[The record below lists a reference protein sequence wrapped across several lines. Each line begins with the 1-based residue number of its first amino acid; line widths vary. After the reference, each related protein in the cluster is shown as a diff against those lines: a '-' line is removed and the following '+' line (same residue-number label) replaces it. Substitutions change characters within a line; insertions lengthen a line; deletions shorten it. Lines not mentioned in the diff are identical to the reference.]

1 MMGIKNKIYE
11 ETADNTLKDLKNFQ
25 ETLKIMKNLSAINWL
40 SYMVQ
45 PKLISLRI

>member
-1 MMGIKNKIYE
+1 MRIKNKIYE
-11 ETADNTLKDLKNFQ
+11 ETADNTLKDFKNLQ

-40 SYMVQ
+40 SSMVQ